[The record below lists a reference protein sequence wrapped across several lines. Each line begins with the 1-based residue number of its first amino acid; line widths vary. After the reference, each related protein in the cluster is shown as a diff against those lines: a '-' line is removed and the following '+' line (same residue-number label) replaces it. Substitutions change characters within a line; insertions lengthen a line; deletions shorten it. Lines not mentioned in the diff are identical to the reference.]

1 MKKGID
7 SFTLKMIG
15 IVTMLIDHVGAIL
28 FPEYLIFR
36 IIGRISFPIFTYTLV
51 EGFMHTHDVGKYMMR
66 LGVLALISEIPF
78 DLAFSGT
85 IWNIQSQ
92 NVFFTLFLGVFMLYL
107 MLKVPNAIVRFVCV
121 LALLLLSEFLHT
133 DYSSMGLLMIYW
145 FYQYRDNKVMKALG
159 IAAINIL
166 LMGGVQIYAI
176 FALIPILLHNGEQG
190 IRCKRFFYGFYPVHL
205 LVLYFISLFI

>member
-28 FPEYLIFR
+28 FPQFLFFR

-51 EGFMHTHDVGKYMMR
+51 EGFMHTHDVKKYMTR
-66 LGVLALISEIPF
+66 LGILALVSEIPF

-85 IWNIQSQ
+85 IWNAQSQ

-107 MLKVPNAIVRFVCV
+107 VLKVPNVIIRFGCV
-121 LALLLLSEFLHT
+121 LGLLLLSEFLHA

-145 FYQYRDNKVMKALG
+145 FYQYRDNKVMKVLG
-159 IAAINIL
+159 IAAINLL

-176 FALIPILLHNGEQG
+176 LALIPIMLHNGKQG
-190 IRCKRFFYGFYPVHL
+190 IRCKKFFYGFYSVHL
-205 LVLYFISLFI
+205 FVLYLISLII

>member
-1 MKKGID
+1 MKKGLD

-28 FPEYLIFR
+28 FPQFLFFR
-36 IIGRISFPIFTYTLV
+36 IIGRISFPIFTYTSV
-51 EGFMHTHDVGKYMMR
+51 EGFMHTHDVKKYMTR
-66 LGVLALISEIPF
+66 LGILALVSEIPF

-85 IWNIQSQ
+85 IWNVQSQ

-107 MLKVPNAIVRFVCV
+107 MLKVPNVIIGFGCV
-121 LALLLLSEFLHT
+121 LGLLLLSEFLHT

-159 IAAINIL
+159 IAVINL
-166 LMGGVQIYAI
+166 LFMGGIQVYAI
-176 FALIPILLHNGEQG
+176 LALIPILMHNGNQG
-190 IRCKRFFYGFYPVHL
+190 IRCKKFFYGFYPVHL
-205 LVLYFISLFI
+205 FALYLISLIV

>member
-1 MKKGID
+1 MKKGLD

-28 FPEYLIFR
+28 FPQFLFFR

-51 EGFMHTHDVGKYMMR
+51 EGFMHTHDVKKYMTR
-66 LGVLALISEIPF
+66 LGILALVSEIPF

-85 IWNIQSQ
+85 IWNVQSQ
-92 NVFFTLFLGVFMLYL
+92 NVFFTLFLGIFMLYL
-107 MLKVPNAIVRFVCV
+107 MLKVPNVIIGFGCV
-121 LALLLLSEFLHT
+121 LGLLLLSEFLHT

-159 IAAINIL
+159 IAVINL
-166 LMGGVQIYAI
+166 LFMGGIQVYAI
-176 FALIPILLHNGEQG
+176 LALIPILMHNGNQG
-190 IRCKRFFYGFYPVHL
+190 IRCKKFFYGFYPVHL
-205 LVLYFISLFI
+205 FALYLISLIV

>member
-1 MKKGID
+1 MKKGLD

-28 FPEYLIFR
+28 FPQFLFFR

-51 EGFMHTHDVGKYMMR
+51 EGFMHTHDVKKYMTR
-66 LGVLALISEIPF
+66 LGILALVSEIPF

-85 IWNIQSQ
+85 IWNVQSQ

-107 MLKVPNAIVRFVCV
+107 MLKVPNVIIGFGCV
-121 LALLLLSEFLHT
+121 LGLLLLSEFLHT

-159 IAAINIL
+159 IAVINL
-166 LMGGVQIYAI
+166 LFMGGIQVYAI
-176 FALIPILLHNGEQG
+176 LALIPILMHNGNQG
-190 IRCKRFFYGFYPVHL
+190 IRCKKFFYGFYPVHL
-205 LVLYFISLFI
+205 FALYLISLIV